1 MCGIAGSYGPA
12 DIRRMTA
19 TLTHRGP
26 DDEGFYSS
34 GPVQFGARRLSIIDL
49 TTGHQPLAT
58 ADGSHWITYNGE
70 LFNYLE
76 VRADLEREGFQFKTT
91 SDTEVVVTAY
101 KAWGTR
107 CLDRFIGM
115 FAFAIWD
122 GHEIFIARDRLGE
135 KPLFYWNQGGRFLF
149 ASEIKA
155 LLVEVTP
162 ESALDDRFPVL
173 EAVLEP
179 DTLFRGIR
187 ALEPGCHLVFDGS
200 SVKVERYWS
209 IPEGPIDTRSASDL
223 TEELLW
229 LLKDSV
235 RLRLRSDVPV
245 GLFLSGG
252 LDSSLLAGLARPQK
266 TFTCHLPYGPA
277 YDELSHARTMADAI
291 GCEMHTATVGPE
303 DFRRDFPK
311 VIWHLEQPIA
321 TTSSIAEFALARL
334 ARQHVKVAIGGQGA
348 DEAFGGYVR
357 YALLAEE
364 ERLGASPLFKEYHP
378 LARLLWGPQVF
389 GAQAD
394 RYFRLIQRGVGSTA
408 PLEEARRI
416 FDRKGS
422 LVDRMGAV
430 DFRMTFPSLITMND
444 RAAAAFGV
452 ENRTP
457 LLDHRLIE
465 FAFRLPPELKLHA
478 GQTKILLRRASRGI
492 VPDAIIDRP
501 DKKGLGVPVGRW
513 LQNELKDWAT
523 DLSESL
529 ARRGVTLA
537 ASEDRGEFDRTL
549 FTKVSLE
556 LWFRT
561 FIDNRGVGPISGNS

>member
-1 MCGIAGSYGPA
+1 MCGIAGAYGPA
-12 DIRRMTA
+12 DIRRMT
-19 TLTHRGP
+19 TMLTHRGP
-26 DDEGFYSS
+26 DDEGFYAS
-34 GPVQFGARRLSIIDL
+34 GPVQFGARRLAIIDL
-49 TTGHQPLAT
+49 NTGHQPLST
-58 ADGSHWITYNGE
+58 ADGSHWVTYNGE

-76 VRADLEREGFQFKTT
+76 VRKDLEALGFQFKTS

-101 KAWGTR
+101 KAWGPK

-122 GHEIFIARDRLGE
+122 GREIFIARDRLGE
-135 KPLFYWNQGGRFLF
+135 KPLYYWAGGGRFLF

-162 ESALDDRFPVL
+162 EAALDDRFPVL

-179 DTLFRGIR
+179 DTLFKGIY
-187 ALEPGCHLVFDGS
+187 ALEPGCHLVFDGQA
-200 SVKVERYWS
+200 VKVERYWR
-209 IPEGPIDTRSASDL
+209 IPEGPIDGRNASDL
-223 TEELLW
+223 GEELSS
-229 LLKDSV
+229 LLKDAV

-277 YDELSHARTMADAI
+277 YDELAYARIMAESIHCDL
-291 GCEMHTATVGPE
+291 HTTTVTPE

-311 VIWHLEQPIA
+311 VVWHLEQPIA
-321 TTSSIAEFALARL
+321 TTSSIAEFELARL
-334 ARQHVKVAIGGQGA
+334 ASEHVKVAIGGQGA

-357 YALLAEE
+357 YALMAEE
-364 ERLGASPLFKEYHP
+364 ERIGSSPLFREYHP
-378 LARLLWGPQVF
+378 LARVLWGPRMF
-389 GAQAD
+389 GPQAD
-394 RYFRLIQRGVGSTA
+394 RYFSLIQRGVGSSA

-416 FDRKGS
+416 FERRGG

-465 FAFRLPPELKLHA
+465 FAFRLPPELKIHE
-478 GQTKILLRRASRGI
+478 GQTKILLRRASRGV

-501 DKKGLGVPVGRW
+501 EKKGLGVPVGRW
-513 LQNELKDWAT
+513 LQNELKDWAGE
-523 DLSESL
+523 LSRSL
-529 ARRGVTLA
+529 ERRGVTLQPA
-537 ASEDRGEFDRTL
+537 QDRGEFDRTL

-561 FIDNRGVGPISGNS
+561 FIDNRGAGPVN

>member
-1 MCGIAGSYGPA
+1 MCGIAGAYGPA

-19 TLTHRGP
+19 TLVHRGP
-26 DDEGFYSS
+26 DDEGFFKD

-49 TTGHQPLAT
+49 TTGHQPLST
-58 ADGSHWITYNGE
+58 VDGSHWITYNGE

-76 VRADLEREGFQFKTT
+76 VKAELLGLGFEFKTT

-101 KAWGTR
+101 KAWGPR

-122 GHEIFIARDRLGE
+122 GREIFVARDRLGE
-135 KPLFYWNQGGRFLF
+135 KPLYYWTQGDRFLF

-162 ESALDDRFPVL
+162 EPALDDRFPVL

-179 DTLFRGIR
+179 DTLFRGIK
-187 ALEPGCHLVFDGS
+187 ALEPGCHLVFDGRNTT
-200 SVKVERYWS
+200 VKRYWS
-209 IPEGPIDTRSASDL
+209 IPEGPMDGRSAADL
-223 TEELLW
+223 TEELRS
-229 LLKDSV
+229 LLADSV
-235 RLRLRSDVPV
+235 RLRLRSDVPL

-252 LDSSLLAGLARPQK
+252 LDSSLLAALARPQK

-277 YDELSHARTMADAI
+277 YDEVGYARLMAESI
-291 GCEMHTATVGPE
+291 GSELHTVTVGPD

-311 VIWHLEQPIA
+311 VVWHLEQPIA

-334 ARQHVKVAIGGQGA
+334 ASQHVKVAIGGQGA

-364 ERLGASPLFKEYHP
+364 ERMGASLLFRDYHP
-378 LARLLWGPQVF
+378 LARLLWGSQVF
-389 GAQAD
+389 GPPAD
-394 RYFRLIQRGVGSTA
+394 RYFRLIQRGVGSEG
-408 PLEEARRI
+408 PREEVRRI
-416 FDRKGS
+416 FGRQGS

-457 LLDHRLIE
+457 LLDHRLVE
-465 FAFRLPPELKLHA
+465 FAFRLPPELKLHE
-478 GQTKILLRRASRGI
+478 GRTKVLLRHASRGL
-492 VPDAIIDRP
+492 VPDAIVDRP
-501 DKKGLGVPVGRW
+501 EKKGLGVPVGRW
-513 LQNELKDWAT
+513 LQNELKDWAQE
-523 DLSESL
+523 LSSSL
-529 ARRGVTLA
+529 ERRGVTLD
-537 ASEDRGEFDRTL
+537 ASQDRGEFDRTL

-561 FIDNRGVGPISGNS
+561 FIDGRGVGPIS